1 MLHRAFMSLSVG
13 LSLALAG
20 CTSNDISGPE
30 SAPNFVLSARAAVA
44 MQKPLGESLQLTSV
58 KVLLKRARLHTST
71 SEDSADIQ
79 EGPLAVVL
87 NPGGAKTDITL
98 STIPEGSY
106 DRIRFRLHKPEETE
120 PIPDPEFRS
129 GTSGDERYSVIVRG
143 TWNGMPFLFRSRQNA
158 EQQHELRPP
167 LRVTSG
173 SVVEVTL
180 LVDPY
185 SWFEGPG
192 GTLDPTLEQNA
203 DLIDERIRESFC
215 RVEDR
220 SQG

>member
-1 MLHRAFMSLSVG
+1 MPHRAFMSLFVG
-13 LSLALAG
+13 FSLAVAG
-20 CTSNDISGPE
+20 CTGNDVSGLQ
-30 SAPNFVLSARAAVA
+30 SAPNFVLTARTAVA
-44 MQKPLGESLQLTSV
+44 MQKPLEEGLQLTSV
-58 KVLLKRARLHTST
+58 KVLLKRARLHLST

-106 DRIRFRLHKPEETE
+106 DRIRFRLHKPEDTE

-129 GTSGDERYSVIVRG
+129 GASGDERYSVIVRG
-143 TWNGMPFLFRSRQNA
+143 TWNGMPFRFRSRQNA
-158 EQQHELRPP
+158 EQEHEIRPP
-167 LRVTSG
+167 LRVTAG
-173 SVVEVTL
+173 SVAEVAL
-180 LVDPY
+180 VVDPY

-203 DLIDERIRESFC
+203 GLIDERIRESFC
-215 RVEDR
+215 RVGDGSR
-220 SQG
+220 G